1 MILMIVIIFDD
12 RDSVMA
18 REVEKLQ
25 PPFGPKRYG
34 GRKLVLR
41 RNKDRADGVAL
52 AQSLHFLDIDALGVE
67 SHGYDARA
75 GLRQRDRCRRMTQP
89 FPHDDITS
97 LEPGPR
103 DARRTEERRVGKA
116 CDRTF
121 RSRWSPYHR
130 KKK

>member
-18 REVEKLQ
+18 REVVKLQ

-34 GRKLVLR
+34 GRKLVVR

-75 GLRQRDRCRRMTQP
+75 GLRQRDRCRRITQP
-89 FPHDDITS
+89 FHQIGSTS
-97 LEPGPR
+97 CR
-103 DARRTEERRVGKA
+103 ERVCQYVYISVVA
-116 CDRTF
+116 V
-121 RSRWSPYHR
+121 SL
-130 KKK
+130 KKKNKIIK

>member
-34 GRKLVLR
+34 GRKLVVR

-67 SHGYDARA
+67 SHGRSEA
-75 GLRQRDRCRRMTQP
+75 
-89 FPHDDITS
+89 HTS
-97 LEPGPR
+97 ELQSLMR
-103 DARRTEERRVGKA
+103 HSYAVFCLNKQHQHIHNT
-116 CDRTF
+116 
-121 RSRWSPYHR
+121 
-130 KKK
+130 